1 MTQLIDIRQAVVAA
15 MEFANM
21 LYGGK
26 LPPDFL
32 LEEVELDPEE
42 KYWLV
47 TFGFALPERQSNVST
62 LLGQQSKTPRTYKLI
77 KVDAKTGI
85 PKSMKI
91 RSP

>member
-1 MTQLIDIRQAVVAA
+1 MADTIDIRQAVTVA
-15 MEFANM
+15 MDFANM

-47 TFGFALPERQSNVST
+47 TFGFSLPERQTSISMLT
-62 LLGQQSKTPRTYKLI
+62 QPSKPSRTYKLI
-77 KVDAKTGI
+77 RVDAKTGE

-91 RSP
+91 RQP

>member
-1 MTQLIDIRQAVVAA
+1 MTDTIDIRQAVSVA
-15 MEFANM
+15 MDFANM

-47 TFGFALPERQSNVST
+47 TFGFSLPDRQTSISMLT
-62 LLGQQSKTPRTYKLI
+62 QPAKPTRTYKLI
-77 KVDAKTGI
+77 RVDAKTGE

-91 RSP
+91 RQP